1 MTTRRN
7 FLKTGGLS
15 LASLMVGQH
24 SFARM
29 AEKADDKLAG
39 AASTTQ
45 YVCKRPV
52 PSKRQFTSE
61 AVEKAIATTKAKLKD
76 PKLAWMF
83 ENCFPNTLDT
93 TCEHKMVNGKP
104 DTFVLTGDIHAMW
117 LRDSSAQVFPHIQF
131 ANDDPKVKTMLAGV
145 INRQTW
151 CINIDPYA
159 NGFNEGPTGSE
170 WESDFT
176 DMKKELHERKWEIDS
191 LCYPIRLA
199 YHYWKTTGDA
209 SIFSDEWLTAIAKVL
224 KTFKEQ
230 QRKEDPKGPYRFQR
244 KTERALDT
252 MTNDG
257 WGNPV
262 KPVGLIASAFRP
274 SDDATTFQ
282 FLVPSNFFAVTSLRK
297 AAEMGYKQFAYL
309 PLFQEDAAKT
319 AGPFILPSD
328 KREIAML
335 TTQFLSS
342 SHFSSTML
350 DRFQSEINHLHS
362 GMTIHRI
369 SPIELK
375 EKKLPSSLN
384 IQRTAGIICFEV
396 FDYDYAQMLCD
407 LDLPLL
413 FVDSPV
419 MNMRPPLKAD
429 RLYMEN
435 RIEIQNAVT
444 HMVQRGKKRISFAG
458 DKNHCQSFFERYMAY
473 RDAVEHFGL
482 TEGLSTCA
490 MPSGQQNYPVSLY
503 ETIRR
508 FKTMPDAFVCAND
521 FVAMDLVKALNELGY
536 SVPDDIWVCGFDDS
550 QEASY
555 FAPRL
560 TSIHIHGQIMG
571 YTAANLLMTRIEEPS
586 LNYRTVYTETNLILR
601 ESTGD

>member
-1 MTTRRN
+1 MATRVTIQDIASELQLSRN
-7 FLKTGGLS
+7 TVS
-15 LASLMVGQH
+15 
-24 SFARM
+24 
-29 AEKADDKLAG
+29 
-39 AASTTQ
+39 
-45 YVCKRPV
+45 
-52 PSKRQFTSE
+52 
-61 AVEKAIATTKAKLKD
+61 KAINNTGV
-76 PKLAWMF
+76 LA
-83 ENCFPNTLDT
+83 
-93 TCEHKMVNGKP
+93 
-104 DTFVLTGDIHAMW
+104 
-117 LRDSSAQVFPHIQF
+117 
-131 ANDDPKVKTMLAGV
+131 
-145 INRQTW
+145 
-151 CINIDPYA
+151 
-159 NGFNEGPTGSE
+159 
-170 WESDFT
+170 
-176 DMKKELHERKWEIDS
+176 
-191 LCYPIRLA
+191 
-199 YHYWKTTGDA
+199 
-209 SIFSDEWLTAIAKVL
+209 
-224 KTFKEQ
+224 
-230 QRKEDPKGPYRFQR
+230 
-244 KTERALDT
+244 
-252 MTNDG
+252 
-257 WGNPV
+257 
-262 KPVGLIASAFRP
+262 
-274 SDDATTFQ
+274 DATREKI
-282 FLVPSNFFAVTSLRK
+282 LRK

-309 PLFQEDAAKT
+309 PLFQEGAAKT
-319 AGPFILPSD
+319 AGLSILPSD

-342 SHFSSTML
+342 SHFSSMML
-350 DRFQSEINHLHS
+350 DRFQSEIDHLHS

-375 EKKLPSSLN
+375 EKKLPSSLD

-407 LDLPLL
+407 LDVPLL
-413 FVDSPV
+413 FVDTPV
-419 MNMRPPLKAD
+419 MDMRPPLKAD

-435 RIEIQNAVT
+435 RIEIQNAVA

-473 RDAVEHFGL
+473 KDAMEYFGL

-555 FAPRL
+555 FSPHL
-560 TSIHIHGQIMG
+560 TSIHIHEQIMG

-586 LNYRTVYTETNLILR
+586 LNYRTVYTETNLVLR

>member
-1 MTTRRN
+1 MATKVTIQDIANELQLSRN
-7 FLKTGGLS
+7 TVS
-15 LASLMVGQH
+15 
-24 SFARM
+24 
-29 AEKADDKLAG
+29 
-39 AASTTQ
+39 
-45 YVCKRPV
+45 
-52 PSKRQFTSE
+52 
-61 AVEKAIATTKAKLKD
+61 KAINNTGV
-76 PKLAWMF
+76 LA
-83 ENCFPNTLDT
+83 
-93 TCEHKMVNGKP
+93 
-104 DTFVLTGDIHAMW
+104 
-117 LRDSSAQVFPHIQF
+117 
-131 ANDDPKVKTMLAGV
+131 
-145 INRQTW
+145 
-151 CINIDPYA
+151 
-159 NGFNEGPTGSE
+159 
-170 WESDFT
+170 
-176 DMKKELHERKWEIDS
+176 
-191 LCYPIRLA
+191 
-199 YHYWKTTGDA
+199 
-209 SIFSDEWLTAIAKVL
+209 
-224 KTFKEQ
+224 
-230 QRKEDPKGPYRFQR
+230 
-244 KTERALDT
+244 
-252 MTNDG
+252 
-257 WGNPV
+257 
-262 KPVGLIASAFRP
+262 
-274 SDDATTFQ
+274 DATREKI
-282 FLVPSNFFAVTSLRK
+282 LRK

-309 PLFQEDAAKT
+309 PLFQEDTAKAAEHS
-319 AGPFILPSD
+319 ILPSD

-342 SHFSSTML
+342 SHFSSMML
-350 DRFQSEINHLHS
+350 DRFQSEIEHLHS
-362 GMTIHRI
+362 CTTIHRI

-384 IQRTAGIICFEV
+384 IQRTAGIICIEV

-407 LDLPLL
+407 LDVPLL
-413 FVDSPV
+413 FVDTPV
-419 MNMRPPLKAD
+419 MDMRPPLKAD

-435 RIEIQNAVT
+435 RIEVQNAVA

-473 RDAVEHFGL
+473 KDAVEYFGL

-490 MPSGQQNYPVSLY
+490 MPSGQQNYPVPLY

>member
-1 MTTRRN
+1 MATKVTIQDIASELQLSRN
-7 FLKTGGLS
+7 TVS
-15 LASLMVGQH
+15 
-24 SFARM
+24 
-29 AEKADDKLAG
+29 
-39 AASTTQ
+39 
-45 YVCKRPV
+45 
-52 PSKRQFTSE
+52 
-61 AVEKAIATTKAKLKD
+61 KAINNTGV
-76 PKLAWMF
+76 LA
-83 ENCFPNTLDT
+83 
-93 TCEHKMVNGKP
+93 
-104 DTFVLTGDIHAMW
+104 
-117 LRDSSAQVFPHIQF
+117 
-131 ANDDPKVKTMLAGV
+131 
-145 INRQTW
+145 
-151 CINIDPYA
+151 
-159 NGFNEGPTGSE
+159 
-170 WESDFT
+170 
-176 DMKKELHERKWEIDS
+176 
-191 LCYPIRLA
+191 
-199 YHYWKTTGDA
+199 
-209 SIFSDEWLTAIAKVL
+209 
-224 KTFKEQ
+224 
-230 QRKEDPKGPYRFQR
+230 
-244 KTERALDT
+244 
-252 MTNDG
+252 
-257 WGNPV
+257 
-262 KPVGLIASAFRP
+262 
-274 SDDATTFQ
+274 DATREKI
-282 FLVPSNFFAVTSLRK
+282 LRK

-309 PLFQEDAAKT
+309 PLFQEGAAKT
-319 AGPFILPSD
+319 AGLSILPSD

-342 SHFSSTML
+342 SHFSSMML
-350 DRFQSEINHLHS
+350 DRFQSEIDHLHS

-407 LDLPLL
+407 LDVPLL
-413 FVDSPV
+413 FVDTPV
-419 MNMRPPLKAD
+419 MDMRPPLKAD

-435 RIEIQNAVT
+435 RIEVQNAVA

-473 RDAVEHFGL
+473 KDAMEYFGL

>member
-1 MTTRRN
+1 MATKVTIQDIANELQLSRN
-7 FLKTGGLS
+7 TVS
-15 LASLMVGQH
+15 
-24 SFARM
+24 
-29 AEKADDKLAG
+29 
-39 AASTTQ
+39 
-45 YVCKRPV
+45 
-52 PSKRQFTSE
+52 
-61 AVEKAIATTKAKLKD
+61 KAINNTGV
-76 PKLAWMF
+76 LA
-83 ENCFPNTLDT
+83 
-93 TCEHKMVNGKP
+93 
-104 DTFVLTGDIHAMW
+104 
-117 LRDSSAQVFPHIQF
+117 
-131 ANDDPKVKTMLAGV
+131 
-145 INRQTW
+145 
-151 CINIDPYA
+151 
-159 NGFNEGPTGSE
+159 
-170 WESDFT
+170 
-176 DMKKELHERKWEIDS
+176 
-191 LCYPIRLA
+191 
-199 YHYWKTTGDA
+199 
-209 SIFSDEWLTAIAKVL
+209 
-224 KTFKEQ
+224 
-230 QRKEDPKGPYRFQR
+230 
-244 KTERALDT
+244 
-252 MTNDG
+252 
-257 WGNPV
+257 
-262 KPVGLIASAFRP
+262 
-274 SDDATTFQ
+274 DATREKI
-282 FLVPSNFFAVTSLRK
+282 LRK

-309 PLFQEDAAKT
+309 PLFQEDTAKAAEHS
-319 AGPFILPSD
+319 ILPSD

-342 SHFSSTML
+342 SHFSSMML
-350 DRFQSEINHLHS
+350 DRFQSEIEHLHS
-362 GMTIHRI
+362 CTTIHRI

-384 IQRTAGIICFEV
+384 IQRTAGIICIEV

-407 LDLPLL
+407 LDVPLL
-413 FVDSPV
+413 FVDTPV
-419 MNMRPPLKAD
+419 MDMRPPLKAD

-435 RIEIQNAVT
+435 RIEVQNAVA

-473 RDAVEHFGL
+473 KDAMEYFGL

-560 TSIHIHGQIMG
+560 TSIHIHEQIMG

>member
-1 MTTRRN
+1 MATKVTIQDIASELQLSRN
-7 FLKTGGLS
+7 TVS
-15 LASLMVGQH
+15 
-24 SFARM
+24 
-29 AEKADDKLAG
+29 
-39 AASTTQ
+39 
-45 YVCKRPV
+45 
-52 PSKRQFTSE
+52 
-61 AVEKAIATTKAKLKD
+61 KAINNTGV
-76 PKLAWMF
+76 LA
-83 ENCFPNTLDT
+83 
-93 TCEHKMVNGKP
+93 
-104 DTFVLTGDIHAMW
+104 
-117 LRDSSAQVFPHIQF
+117 
-131 ANDDPKVKTMLAGV
+131 
-145 INRQTW
+145 
-151 CINIDPYA
+151 
-159 NGFNEGPTGSE
+159 
-170 WESDFT
+170 
-176 DMKKELHERKWEIDS
+176 
-191 LCYPIRLA
+191 
-199 YHYWKTTGDA
+199 
-209 SIFSDEWLTAIAKVL
+209 
-224 KTFKEQ
+224 
-230 QRKEDPKGPYRFQR
+230 
-244 KTERALDT
+244 
-252 MTNDG
+252 
-257 WGNPV
+257 
-262 KPVGLIASAFRP
+262 
-274 SDDATTFQ
+274 DATREKI
-282 FLVPSNFFAVTSLRK
+282 LRK

-309 PLFQEDAAKT
+309 PLFQEDTAKAAEHS
-319 AGPFILPSD
+319 ILPSD

-342 SHFSSTML
+342 SHFSSMML
-350 DRFQSEINHLHS
+350 DRFQSEIDHLHS

-375 EKKLPSSLN
+375 EKKLPSSLD

-407 LDLPLL
+407 LDVPLL
-413 FVDSPV
+413 FVDTPV
-419 MNMRPPLKAD
+419 MDMRPPLKAD

-435 RIEIQNAVT
+435 RIEIQNAVA

-473 RDAVEHFGL
+473 KDAVEYFGL

-555 FAPRL
+555 FSPHL
-560 TSIHIHGQIMG
+560 TSIHIHEQIMG

-586 LNYRTVYTETNLILR
+586 LNYRTVYTETNLVLR

>member
-1 MTTRRN
+1 MATKVTIQDIANELQLSRN
-7 FLKTGGLS
+7 TVS
-15 LASLMVGQH
+15 
-24 SFARM
+24 
-29 AEKADDKLAG
+29 
-39 AASTTQ
+39 
-45 YVCKRPV
+45 
-52 PSKRQFTSE
+52 
-61 AVEKAIATTKAKLKD
+61 KAINNTGV
-76 PKLAWMF
+76 LA
-83 ENCFPNTLDT
+83 
-93 TCEHKMVNGKP
+93 
-104 DTFVLTGDIHAMW
+104 
-117 LRDSSAQVFPHIQF
+117 
-131 ANDDPKVKTMLAGV
+131 
-145 INRQTW
+145 
-151 CINIDPYA
+151 
-159 NGFNEGPTGSE
+159 
-170 WESDFT
+170 
-176 DMKKELHERKWEIDS
+176 
-191 LCYPIRLA
+191 
-199 YHYWKTTGDA
+199 
-209 SIFSDEWLTAIAKVL
+209 
-224 KTFKEQ
+224 
-230 QRKEDPKGPYRFQR
+230 
-244 KTERALDT
+244 
-252 MTNDG
+252 
-257 WGNPV
+257 
-262 KPVGLIASAFRP
+262 
-274 SDDATTFQ
+274 DATREKI
-282 FLVPSNFFAVTSLRK
+282 LHK

-309 PLFQEDAAKT
+309 PLFQEDTAKAAEHS
-319 AGPFILPSD
+319 ILPSD

-342 SHFSSTML
+342 SHFSSMML
-350 DRFQSEINHLHS
+350 DRFQSEIEHLHS
-362 GMTIHRI
+362 CTTIHRI

-384 IQRTAGIICFEV
+384 IQRTAGIICIEV

-407 LDLPLL
+407 LDVPLL
-413 FVDSPV
+413 FVDTPV
-419 MNMRPPLKAD
+419 MDMRPPLKAD

-435 RIEIQNAVT
+435 RIEVQNAVA

-473 RDAVEHFGL
+473 KDAVEYFGL
-482 TEGLSTCA
+482 TEGLNTCA

>member
-1 MTTRRN
+1 MATKVTIQDIASELQLSRN
-7 FLKTGGLS
+7 TVS
-15 LASLMVGQH
+15 
-24 SFARM
+24 
-29 AEKADDKLAG
+29 
-39 AASTTQ
+39 
-45 YVCKRPV
+45 
-52 PSKRQFTSE
+52 
-61 AVEKAIATTKAKLKD
+61 KAINNTGV
-76 PKLAWMF
+76 LA
-83 ENCFPNTLDT
+83 
-93 TCEHKMVNGKP
+93 
-104 DTFVLTGDIHAMW
+104 
-117 LRDSSAQVFPHIQF
+117 
-131 ANDDPKVKTMLAGV
+131 
-145 INRQTW
+145 
-151 CINIDPYA
+151 
-159 NGFNEGPTGSE
+159 
-170 WESDFT
+170 
-176 DMKKELHERKWEIDS
+176 
-191 LCYPIRLA
+191 
-199 YHYWKTTGDA
+199 
-209 SIFSDEWLTAIAKVL
+209 
-224 KTFKEQ
+224 
-230 QRKEDPKGPYRFQR
+230 
-244 KTERALDT
+244 
-252 MTNDG
+252 
-257 WGNPV
+257 
-262 KPVGLIASAFRP
+262 
-274 SDDATTFQ
+274 DATREKI
-282 FLVPSNFFAVTSLRK
+282 LRK

-309 PLFQEDAAKT
+309 PLFQEGAAKT
-319 AGPFILPSD
+319 AGLSILPSD

-342 SHFSSTML
+342 SHFSSMML
-350 DRFQSEINHLHS
+350 DRFQSEIDHLHS

-375 EKKLPSSLN
+375 EKKLPSSLD

-407 LDLPLL
+407 LDVPLL
-413 FVDSPV
+413 FVDTPV
-419 MNMRPPLKAD
+419 MDMRPPLKSD

-435 RIEIQNAVT
+435 RIEVQNAVA

-473 RDAVEHFGL
+473 KDAMEYFGL

-555 FAPRL
+555 FSPHL
-560 TSIHIHGQIMG
+560 TSIHIHEQIMG

>member
-1 MTTRRN
+1 MATRVTIQDIASELQLSRN
-7 FLKTGGLS
+7 TVS
-15 LASLMVGQH
+15 
-24 SFARM
+24 
-29 AEKADDKLAG
+29 
-39 AASTTQ
+39 
-45 YVCKRPV
+45 
-52 PSKRQFTSE
+52 
-61 AVEKAIATTKAKLKD
+61 KAINNTGV
-76 PKLAWMF
+76 LA
-83 ENCFPNTLDT
+83 
-93 TCEHKMVNGKP
+93 
-104 DTFVLTGDIHAMW
+104 
-117 LRDSSAQVFPHIQF
+117 
-131 ANDDPKVKTMLAGV
+131 
-145 INRQTW
+145 
-151 CINIDPYA
+151 
-159 NGFNEGPTGSE
+159 
-170 WESDFT
+170 
-176 DMKKELHERKWEIDS
+176 
-191 LCYPIRLA
+191 
-199 YHYWKTTGDA
+199 
-209 SIFSDEWLTAIAKVL
+209 
-224 KTFKEQ
+224 
-230 QRKEDPKGPYRFQR
+230 
-244 KTERALDT
+244 
-252 MTNDG
+252 
-257 WGNPV
+257 
-262 KPVGLIASAFRP
+262 
-274 SDDATTFQ
+274 DATREKI
-282 FLVPSNFFAVTSLRK
+282 LRK

-309 PLFQEDAAKT
+309 PLFQEGAAKT

-342 SHFSSTML
+342 SHFSSMML
-350 DRFQSEINHLHS
+350 DRFQSEIDHLHS

-375 EKKLPSSLN
+375 EKKLPSSLD

-407 LDLPLL
+407 LDVPLL
-413 FVDSPV
+413 FVDTPV
-419 MNMRPPLKAD
+419 MDMRPPLKAD

-435 RIEIQNAVT
+435 RIEIQNAVA

-473 RDAVEHFGL
+473 KDAMEYFGL

-555 FAPRL
+555 FSPHL

>member
-1 MTTRRN
+1 MATKVTIQDIASELQLSRN
-7 FLKTGGLS
+7 TVS
-15 LASLMVGQH
+15 
-24 SFARM
+24 
-29 AEKADDKLAG
+29 
-39 AASTTQ
+39 
-45 YVCKRPV
+45 
-52 PSKRQFTSE
+52 
-61 AVEKAIATTKAKLKD
+61 KAINNTGV
-76 PKLAWMF
+76 LA
-83 ENCFPNTLDT
+83 
-93 TCEHKMVNGKP
+93 
-104 DTFVLTGDIHAMW
+104 
-117 LRDSSAQVFPHIQF
+117 
-131 ANDDPKVKTMLAGV
+131 
-145 INRQTW
+145 
-151 CINIDPYA
+151 
-159 NGFNEGPTGSE
+159 
-170 WESDFT
+170 
-176 DMKKELHERKWEIDS
+176 
-191 LCYPIRLA
+191 
-199 YHYWKTTGDA
+199 
-209 SIFSDEWLTAIAKVL
+209 
-224 KTFKEQ
+224 
-230 QRKEDPKGPYRFQR
+230 
-244 KTERALDT
+244 
-252 MTNDG
+252 
-257 WGNPV
+257 
-262 KPVGLIASAFRP
+262 
-274 SDDATTFQ
+274 DATREKI
-282 FLVPSNFFAVTSLRK
+282 LRK

-309 PLFQEDAAKT
+309 PLFQEDTAKAAEHS
-319 AGPFILPSD
+319 ILPSD

-342 SHFSSTML
+342 SHFSSMML
-350 DRFQSEINHLHS
+350 DRFQSEIEHLHS
-362 GMTIHRI
+362 CTTIHRI

-384 IQRTAGIICFEV
+384 IERTAGIICIEV

-407 LDLPLL
+407 LDVPLL
-413 FVDSPV
+413 FVDTPV
-419 MNMRPPLKAD
+419 MDMRPPLKAD

-435 RIEIQNAVT
+435 RIEVQNAVA

-473 RDAVEHFGL
+473 KDAVEYFGL

>member
-1 MTTRRN
+1 MATKVTIQDIANELQLSRN
-7 FLKTGGLS
+7 TVS
-15 LASLMVGQH
+15 
-24 SFARM
+24 
-29 AEKADDKLAG
+29 
-39 AASTTQ
+39 
-45 YVCKRPV
+45 
-52 PSKRQFTSE
+52 
-61 AVEKAIATTKAKLKD
+61 KAINNTGV
-76 PKLAWMF
+76 LA
-83 ENCFPNTLDT
+83 
-93 TCEHKMVNGKP
+93 
-104 DTFVLTGDIHAMW
+104 
-117 LRDSSAQVFPHIQF
+117 
-131 ANDDPKVKTMLAGV
+131 
-145 INRQTW
+145 
-151 CINIDPYA
+151 
-159 NGFNEGPTGSE
+159 
-170 WESDFT
+170 
-176 DMKKELHERKWEIDS
+176 
-191 LCYPIRLA
+191 
-199 YHYWKTTGDA
+199 
-209 SIFSDEWLTAIAKVL
+209 
-224 KTFKEQ
+224 
-230 QRKEDPKGPYRFQR
+230 
-244 KTERALDT
+244 
-252 MTNDG
+252 
-257 WGNPV
+257 
-262 KPVGLIASAFRP
+262 
-274 SDDATTFQ
+274 DATREKI
-282 FLVPSNFFAVTSLRK
+282 LRK

-309 PLFQEDAAKT
+309 PLFQEDTAKAAEHS
-319 AGPFILPSD
+319 ILPSD

-342 SHFSSTML
+342 SHFSSMML
-350 DRFQSEINHLHS
+350 DRFQSEIDHLHS

-375 EKKLPSSLN
+375 EKKLPSSLD
-384 IQRTAGIICFEV
+384 IQCTAGIICIEV

-407 LDLPLL
+407 LDVPLL
-413 FVDSPV
+413 FVDTPV
-419 MNMRPPLKAD
+419 MDMRPPLKAD

-435 RIEIQNAVT
+435 RIEVQNAVA

-473 RDAVEHFGL
+473 KDAVEYFGL

>member
-1 MTTRRN
+1 MATKVTIQDIASELQLSRN
-7 FLKTGGLS
+7 TVS
-15 LASLMVGQH
+15 
-24 SFARM
+24 
-29 AEKADDKLAG
+29 
-39 AASTTQ
+39 
-45 YVCKRPV
+45 
-52 PSKRQFTSE
+52 
-61 AVEKAIATTKAKLKD
+61 KAINNTGV
-76 PKLAWMF
+76 LA
-83 ENCFPNTLDT
+83 
-93 TCEHKMVNGKP
+93 
-104 DTFVLTGDIHAMW
+104 
-117 LRDSSAQVFPHIQF
+117 
-131 ANDDPKVKTMLAGV
+131 
-145 INRQTW
+145 
-151 CINIDPYA
+151 
-159 NGFNEGPTGSE
+159 
-170 WESDFT
+170 
-176 DMKKELHERKWEIDS
+176 
-191 LCYPIRLA
+191 
-199 YHYWKTTGDA
+199 
-209 SIFSDEWLTAIAKVL
+209 
-224 KTFKEQ
+224 
-230 QRKEDPKGPYRFQR
+230 
-244 KTERALDT
+244 
-252 MTNDG
+252 
-257 WGNPV
+257 
-262 KPVGLIASAFRP
+262 
-274 SDDATTFQ
+274 DATREKI
-282 FLVPSNFFAVTSLRK
+282 LRK

-309 PLFQEDAAKT
+309 PLFQEGAAKT
-319 AGPFILPSD
+319 AGFSILPSD

-342 SHFSSTML
+342 SHFSSMML
-350 DRFQSEINHLHS
+350 DRFQSEIDHLHS

-375 EKKLPSSLN
+375 EKKLPSSLD

-407 LDLPLL
+407 LDVPLL
-413 FVDSPV
+413 FVDTPV
-419 MNMRPPLKAD
+419 MDMRPPLKAD

-435 RIEIQNAVT
+435 RIEIQNAVA

-473 RDAVEHFGL
+473 KDAMEYFGL

-555 FAPRL
+555 FSPHL
-560 TSIHIHGQIMG
+560 TSIHIHEQIMG

-586 LNYRTVYTETNLILR
+586 LNYRTVYTETNLVLR

>member
-1 MTTRRN
+1 MATKVTIQDIANELQLSRN
-7 FLKTGGLS
+7 TVS
-15 LASLMVGQH
+15 
-24 SFARM
+24 
-29 AEKADDKLAG
+29 
-39 AASTTQ
+39 
-45 YVCKRPV
+45 
-52 PSKRQFTSE
+52 
-61 AVEKAIATTKAKLKD
+61 KAINNTGV
-76 PKLAWMF
+76 LA
-83 ENCFPNTLDT
+83 
-93 TCEHKMVNGKP
+93 
-104 DTFVLTGDIHAMW
+104 
-117 LRDSSAQVFPHIQF
+117 
-131 ANDDPKVKTMLAGV
+131 
-145 INRQTW
+145 
-151 CINIDPYA
+151 
-159 NGFNEGPTGSE
+159 
-170 WESDFT
+170 
-176 DMKKELHERKWEIDS
+176 
-191 LCYPIRLA
+191 
-199 YHYWKTTGDA
+199 
-209 SIFSDEWLTAIAKVL
+209 
-224 KTFKEQ
+224 
-230 QRKEDPKGPYRFQR
+230 
-244 KTERALDT
+244 
-252 MTNDG
+252 
-257 WGNPV
+257 
-262 KPVGLIASAFRP
+262 
-274 SDDATTFQ
+274 DATREKI
-282 FLVPSNFFAVTSLRK
+282 LRK

-309 PLFQEDAAKT
+309 PLFQEDTAKAAEHS
-319 AGPFILPSD
+319 ILPSD

-342 SHFSSTML
+342 SHFSSMML
-350 DRFQSEINHLHS
+350 DRFQSEIEHLHS
-362 GMTIHRI
+362 CTTIHRI

-384 IQRTAGIICFEV
+384 IQRTAGIICIEV

-407 LDLPLL
+407 LDVPLL
-413 FVDSPV
+413 FVDTPV
-419 MNMRPPLKAD
+419 MDMRPPLKAD

-435 RIEIQNAVT
+435 RIEVQNAVA

-473 RDAVEHFGL
+473 KDAVEYFGL

-521 FVAMDLVKALNELGY
+521 FVAMDLVKALNEPGY

>member
-1 MTTRRN
+1 MATKVTIQDIANELQLSRN
-7 FLKTGGLS
+7 TVS
-15 LASLMVGQH
+15 
-24 SFARM
+24 
-29 AEKADDKLAG
+29 
-39 AASTTQ
+39 
-45 YVCKRPV
+45 
-52 PSKRQFTSE
+52 
-61 AVEKAIATTKAKLKD
+61 KAINNTGV
-76 PKLAWMF
+76 LA
-83 ENCFPNTLDT
+83 
-93 TCEHKMVNGKP
+93 
-104 DTFVLTGDIHAMW
+104 
-117 LRDSSAQVFPHIQF
+117 
-131 ANDDPKVKTMLAGV
+131 
-145 INRQTW
+145 
-151 CINIDPYA
+151 
-159 NGFNEGPTGSE
+159 
-170 WESDFT
+170 
-176 DMKKELHERKWEIDS
+176 
-191 LCYPIRLA
+191 
-199 YHYWKTTGDA
+199 
-209 SIFSDEWLTAIAKVL
+209 
-224 KTFKEQ
+224 
-230 QRKEDPKGPYRFQR
+230 
-244 KTERALDT
+244 
-252 MTNDG
+252 
-257 WGNPV
+257 
-262 KPVGLIASAFRP
+262 
-274 SDDATTFQ
+274 DATREKI
-282 FLVPSNFFAVTSLRK
+282 LRK

-309 PLFQEDAAKT
+309 PLFQEDTAKAAEHS
-319 AGPFILPSD
+319 ILPSD

-342 SHFSSTML
+342 SHFSSMML
-350 DRFQSEINHLHS
+350 DRFQSEIAHLHS
-362 GMTIHRI
+362 CTTIHRI

-407 LDLPLL
+407 LDVPLL
-413 FVDSPV
+413 FVDTPV
-419 MNMRPPLKAD
+419 MDMRPPLKAD

-435 RIEIQNAVT
+435 RIEVQNAVA

-473 RDAVEHFGL
+473 KDAVEYFGL

>member
-1 MTTRRN
+1 MATKVTIQDIASELQLSRN
-7 FLKTGGLS
+7 TVS
-15 LASLMVGQH
+15 
-24 SFARM
+24 
-29 AEKADDKLAG
+29 
-39 AASTTQ
+39 
-45 YVCKRPV
+45 
-52 PSKRQFTSE
+52 
-61 AVEKAIATTKAKLKD
+61 KAINNTGV
-76 PKLAWMF
+76 LA
-83 ENCFPNTLDT
+83 
-93 TCEHKMVNGKP
+93 
-104 DTFVLTGDIHAMW
+104 
-117 LRDSSAQVFPHIQF
+117 
-131 ANDDPKVKTMLAGV
+131 
-145 INRQTW
+145 
-151 CINIDPYA
+151 
-159 NGFNEGPTGSE
+159 
-170 WESDFT
+170 
-176 DMKKELHERKWEIDS
+176 
-191 LCYPIRLA
+191 
-199 YHYWKTTGDA
+199 
-209 SIFSDEWLTAIAKVL
+209 
-224 KTFKEQ
+224 
-230 QRKEDPKGPYRFQR
+230 
-244 KTERALDT
+244 
-252 MTNDG
+252 
-257 WGNPV
+257 
-262 KPVGLIASAFRP
+262 
-274 SDDATTFQ
+274 DATREKI
-282 FLVPSNFFAVTSLRK
+282 LRK

-309 PLFQEDAAKT
+309 PLFQEGTAKAAEHS
-319 AGPFILPSD
+319 ILPSD

-342 SHFSSTML
+342 SHFSSMML
-350 DRFQSEINHLHS
+350 DRFQSEIDHLHS

-375 EKKLPSSLN
+375 EKKLPSSLD

-407 LDLPLL
+407 LDVPLL
-413 FVDSPV
+413 FVDTPV
-419 MNMRPPLKAD
+419 MDMRPPLKAD

-435 RIEIQNAVT
+435 RIEIQNAVA

-473 RDAVEHFGL
+473 KDAMEYFGL

-555 FAPRL
+555 FSPHL
-560 TSIHIHGQIMG
+560 TSIHIHEQIMG

-586 LNYRTVYTETNLILR
+586 LNYRTVYTETNLVLR

>member
-1 MTTRRN
+1 MATKVTIQDIASELQLSRN
-7 FLKTGGLS
+7 TVS
-15 LASLMVGQH
+15 
-24 SFARM
+24 
-29 AEKADDKLAG
+29 
-39 AASTTQ
+39 
-45 YVCKRPV
+45 
-52 PSKRQFTSE
+52 
-61 AVEKAIATTKAKLKD
+61 KAINNTGV
-76 PKLAWMF
+76 LA
-83 ENCFPNTLDT
+83 
-93 TCEHKMVNGKP
+93 
-104 DTFVLTGDIHAMW
+104 
-117 LRDSSAQVFPHIQF
+117 
-131 ANDDPKVKTMLAGV
+131 
-145 INRQTW
+145 
-151 CINIDPYA
+151 
-159 NGFNEGPTGSE
+159 
-170 WESDFT
+170 
-176 DMKKELHERKWEIDS
+176 
-191 LCYPIRLA
+191 
-199 YHYWKTTGDA
+199 
-209 SIFSDEWLTAIAKVL
+209 
-224 KTFKEQ
+224 
-230 QRKEDPKGPYRFQR
+230 
-244 KTERALDT
+244 
-252 MTNDG
+252 
-257 WGNPV
+257 
-262 KPVGLIASAFRP
+262 
-274 SDDATTFQ
+274 DATREKI
-282 FLVPSNFFAVTSLRK
+282 LRK

-309 PLFQEDAAKT
+309 PLFQEGAAKT
-319 AGPFILPSD
+319 AGLSILPSD

-375 EKKLPSSLN
+375 EKKLPSSLD

-407 LDLPLL
+407 LDVPLL
-413 FVDSPV
+413 FVDTPV
-419 MNMRPPLKAD
+419 MDMRPPLKAD

-435 RIEIQNAVT
+435 RIEIQNAVA

-473 RDAVEHFGL
+473 KDAVEYFGL

-555 FAPRL
+555 FSPHL
-560 TSIHIHGQIMG
+560 TSIHIHEQIMG

>member
-1 MTTRRN
+1 MATKVTIQDIANELQLSRN
-7 FLKTGGLS
+7 TVS
-15 LASLMVGQH
+15 
-24 SFARM
+24 
-29 AEKADDKLAG
+29 
-39 AASTTQ
+39 
-45 YVCKRPV
+45 
-52 PSKRQFTSE
+52 
-61 AVEKAIATTKAKLKD
+61 KAINNTGV
-76 PKLAWMF
+76 LA
-83 ENCFPNTLDT
+83 
-93 TCEHKMVNGKP
+93 
-104 DTFVLTGDIHAMW
+104 
-117 LRDSSAQVFPHIQF
+117 
-131 ANDDPKVKTMLAGV
+131 
-145 INRQTW
+145 
-151 CINIDPYA
+151 
-159 NGFNEGPTGSE
+159 
-170 WESDFT
+170 
-176 DMKKELHERKWEIDS
+176 
-191 LCYPIRLA
+191 
-199 YHYWKTTGDA
+199 
-209 SIFSDEWLTAIAKVL
+209 
-224 KTFKEQ
+224 
-230 QRKEDPKGPYRFQR
+230 
-244 KTERALDT
+244 
-252 MTNDG
+252 
-257 WGNPV
+257 
-262 KPVGLIASAFRP
+262 
-274 SDDATTFQ
+274 DATREKI
-282 FLVPSNFFAVTSLRK
+282 LRK

-309 PLFQEDAAKT
+309 PLFQEDAAKA
-319 AGPFILPSD
+319 AGLSILPSN

-335 TTQFLSS
+335 TTQFLSN
-342 SHFSSTML
+342 SHFSSMML
-350 DRFQSEINHLHS
+350 DRFQSEIDHLHS
-362 GMTIHRI
+362 YMTIHRI

-384 IQRTAGIICFEV
+384 IQHTAGIICFEV

-413 FVDSPV
+413 FVDTPV
-419 MNMRPPLKAD
+419 MEMRPPLKAD

-435 RIEIQNAVT
+435 RIEIQNAVA

-473 RDAVEHFGL
+473 KDAMERLGL

-508 FKTMPDAFVCAND
+508 FKTMPEAFVCAND

>member
-1 MTTRRN
+1 MATRVTIQDIANELQLSRN
-7 FLKTGGLS
+7 TVS
-15 LASLMVGQH
+15 
-24 SFARM
+24 
-29 AEKADDKLAG
+29 
-39 AASTTQ
+39 
-45 YVCKRPV
+45 
-52 PSKRQFTSE
+52 
-61 AVEKAIATTKAKLKD
+61 KAINNTGV
-76 PKLAWMF
+76 LA
-83 ENCFPNTLDT
+83 
-93 TCEHKMVNGKP
+93 
-104 DTFVLTGDIHAMW
+104 
-117 LRDSSAQVFPHIQF
+117 
-131 ANDDPKVKTMLAGV
+131 
-145 INRQTW
+145 
-151 CINIDPYA
+151 
-159 NGFNEGPTGSE
+159 
-170 WESDFT
+170 
-176 DMKKELHERKWEIDS
+176 
-191 LCYPIRLA
+191 
-199 YHYWKTTGDA
+199 
-209 SIFSDEWLTAIAKVL
+209 
-224 KTFKEQ
+224 
-230 QRKEDPKGPYRFQR
+230 
-244 KTERALDT
+244 
-252 MTNDG
+252 
-257 WGNPV
+257 
-262 KPVGLIASAFRP
+262 
-274 SDDATTFQ
+274 DATREKI
-282 FLVPSNFFAVTSLRK
+282 LRK

-309 PLFQEDAAKT
+309 PLFQEDAEKT
-319 AGPFILPSD
+319 AAPFILPSD

-342 SHFSSTML
+342 SHFSSMML
-350 DRFQSEINHLHS
+350 DRFQSEIDHLHS

-384 IQRTAGIICFEV
+384 TERTAGIICFEV

-407 LDLPLL
+407 LDVPLL
-413 FVDSPV
+413 FVDTPV
-419 MNMRPPLKAD
+419 MDMRPPLKAD

-435 RIEIQNAVT
+435 RIEIQNAVA

-473 RDAVEHFGL
+473 KDAMEYFGL

-490 MPSGQQNYPVSLY
+490 MPSGQQNYPASLY

-560 TSIHIHGQIMG
+560 TSIHIHEQIMG

>member
-1 MTTRRN
+1 MATKVTIQDIANELQLSRN
-7 FLKTGGLS
+7 TVS
-15 LASLMVGQH
+15 
-24 SFARM
+24 
-29 AEKADDKLAG
+29 
-39 AASTTQ
+39 
-45 YVCKRPV
+45 
-52 PSKRQFTSE
+52 
-61 AVEKAIATTKAKLKD
+61 KAINNTGV
-76 PKLAWMF
+76 LA
-83 ENCFPNTLDT
+83 
-93 TCEHKMVNGKP
+93 
-104 DTFVLTGDIHAMW
+104 
-117 LRDSSAQVFPHIQF
+117 
-131 ANDDPKVKTMLAGV
+131 
-145 INRQTW
+145 
-151 CINIDPYA
+151 
-159 NGFNEGPTGSE
+159 
-170 WESDFT
+170 
-176 DMKKELHERKWEIDS
+176 
-191 LCYPIRLA
+191 
-199 YHYWKTTGDA
+199 
-209 SIFSDEWLTAIAKVL
+209 
-224 KTFKEQ
+224 
-230 QRKEDPKGPYRFQR
+230 
-244 KTERALDT
+244 
-252 MTNDG
+252 
-257 WGNPV
+257 
-262 KPVGLIASAFRP
+262 
-274 SDDATTFQ
+274 DATREKI
-282 FLVPSNFFAVTSLRK
+282 LRK

-309 PLFQEDAAKT
+309 PLFQGDTAKT
-319 AGPFILPSD
+319 AGPSILPSD

-342 SHFSSTML
+342 SHFSSMML
-350 DRFQSEINHLHS
+350 DRFQSEIDHLHS
-362 GMTIHRI
+362 CTTIHRI

-384 IQRTAGIICFEV
+384 IQCTAGIICIEV

-407 LDLPLL
+407 LDVPLL
-413 FVDSPV
+413 FVDTPV
-419 MNMRPPLKAD
+419 MDMRPPLKAD

-435 RIEIQNAVT
+435 RIEIQNAVA

-473 RDAVEHFGL
+473 KDAVEYFGL

>member
-1 MTTRRN
+1 MATKVTIQDIANELQLSRN
-7 FLKTGGLS
+7 TVS
-15 LASLMVGQH
+15 
-24 SFARM
+24 
-29 AEKADDKLAG
+29 
-39 AASTTQ
+39 
-45 YVCKRPV
+45 
-52 PSKRQFTSE
+52 
-61 AVEKAIATTKAKLKD
+61 KAINNTGV
-76 PKLAWMF
+76 LA
-83 ENCFPNTLDT
+83 
-93 TCEHKMVNGKP
+93 
-104 DTFVLTGDIHAMW
+104 
-117 LRDSSAQVFPHIQF
+117 
-131 ANDDPKVKTMLAGV
+131 
-145 INRQTW
+145 
-151 CINIDPYA
+151 
-159 NGFNEGPTGSE
+159 
-170 WESDFT
+170 
-176 DMKKELHERKWEIDS
+176 
-191 LCYPIRLA
+191 
-199 YHYWKTTGDA
+199 
-209 SIFSDEWLTAIAKVL
+209 
-224 KTFKEQ
+224 
-230 QRKEDPKGPYRFQR
+230 
-244 KTERALDT
+244 
-252 MTNDG
+252 
-257 WGNPV
+257 
-262 KPVGLIASAFRP
+262 
-274 SDDATTFQ
+274 DATREKI
-282 FLVPSNFFAVTSLRK
+282 LRK

-309 PLFQEDAAKT
+309 PLFQEDTAKAAEHS
-319 AGPFILPSD
+319 ILPSD

-342 SHFSSTML
+342 SHFSSMML
-350 DRFQSEINHLHS
+350 DRFQSEIEHLHS
-362 GMTIHRI
+362 CTTIHRI

-375 EKKLPSSLN
+375 EKKLPYSLN
-384 IQRTAGIICFEV
+384 IERTAGIICIEV

-407 LDLPLL
+407 LDVPLL
-413 FVDSPV
+413 FVDTPV
-419 MNMRPPLKAD
+419 MDMRPPLKAD

-435 RIEIQNAVT
+435 RIEIQNAVA

-473 RDAVEHFGL
+473 KDAVEYFGL

>member
-1 MTTRRN
+1 MATKVTIQDIANELQLSRN
-7 FLKTGGLS
+7 TVS
-15 LASLMVGQH
+15 
-24 SFARM
+24 
-29 AEKADDKLAG
+29 
-39 AASTTQ
+39 
-45 YVCKRPV
+45 
-52 PSKRQFTSE
+52 
-61 AVEKAIATTKAKLKD
+61 KAINNTGV
-76 PKLAWMF
+76 LA
-83 ENCFPNTLDT
+83 
-93 TCEHKMVNGKP
+93 
-104 DTFVLTGDIHAMW
+104 
-117 LRDSSAQVFPHIQF
+117 
-131 ANDDPKVKTMLAGV
+131 
-145 INRQTW
+145 
-151 CINIDPYA
+151 
-159 NGFNEGPTGSE
+159 
-170 WESDFT
+170 
-176 DMKKELHERKWEIDS
+176 
-191 LCYPIRLA
+191 
-199 YHYWKTTGDA
+199 
-209 SIFSDEWLTAIAKVL
+209 
-224 KTFKEQ
+224 
-230 QRKEDPKGPYRFQR
+230 
-244 KTERALDT
+244 
-252 MTNDG
+252 
-257 WGNPV
+257 
-262 KPVGLIASAFRP
+262 
-274 SDDATTFQ
+274 DATREKI
-282 FLVPSNFFAVTSLRK
+282 LRK

-309 PLFQEDAAKT
+309 PLFQEGAAKT
-319 AGPFILPSD
+319 AGLSILPSD

-342 SHFSSTML
+342 SHFSSMML
-350 DRFQSEINHLHS
+350 DRFQSEIDHLHS

-407 LDLPLL
+407 LDVPLL
-413 FVDSPV
+413 FVDTPV
-419 MNMRPPLKAD
+419 MDMRPPLKAD

-435 RIEIQNAVT
+435 RIEIQNAVA

-473 RDAVEHFGL
+473 KDAVEYFGL

>member
-1 MTTRRN
+1 MATKVTIQDIANELQLSRN
-7 FLKTGGLS
+7 TVS
-15 LASLMVGQH
+15 
-24 SFARM
+24 
-29 AEKADDKLAG
+29 
-39 AASTTQ
+39 
-45 YVCKRPV
+45 
-52 PSKRQFTSE
+52 
-61 AVEKAIATTKAKLKD
+61 KAINNTGV
-76 PKLAWMF
+76 LA
-83 ENCFPNTLDT
+83 
-93 TCEHKMVNGKP
+93 
-104 DTFVLTGDIHAMW
+104 
-117 LRDSSAQVFPHIQF
+117 
-131 ANDDPKVKTMLAGV
+131 
-145 INRQTW
+145 
-151 CINIDPYA
+151 
-159 NGFNEGPTGSE
+159 
-170 WESDFT
+170 
-176 DMKKELHERKWEIDS
+176 
-191 LCYPIRLA
+191 
-199 YHYWKTTGDA
+199 
-209 SIFSDEWLTAIAKVL
+209 
-224 KTFKEQ
+224 
-230 QRKEDPKGPYRFQR
+230 
-244 KTERALDT
+244 
-252 MTNDG
+252 
-257 WGNPV
+257 
-262 KPVGLIASAFRP
+262 
-274 SDDATTFQ
+274 DATREKI
-282 FLVPSNFFAVTSLRK
+282 LRK

-309 PLFQEDAAKT
+309 PLFQEDTAKAAEHS
-319 AGPFILPSD
+319 ILPSD

-342 SHFSSTML
+342 SHFSSMML
-350 DRFQSEINHLHS
+350 DRFQSEIDHLHS

-407 LDLPLL
+407 LDVPLL
-413 FVDSPV
+413 FVDTPV
-419 MNMRPPLKAD
+419 MDMRPPLKAD

-435 RIEIQNAVT
+435 RIEVQNAVA

-473 RDAVEHFGL
+473 KDAMEYFGL

>member
-1 MTTRRN
+1 MATRVTIQDIASELQLSRN
-7 FLKTGGLS
+7 TVS
-15 LASLMVGQH
+15 
-24 SFARM
+24 
-29 AEKADDKLAG
+29 
-39 AASTTQ
+39 
-45 YVCKRPV
+45 
-52 PSKRQFTSE
+52 
-61 AVEKAIATTKAKLKD
+61 KAINNTGV
-76 PKLAWMF
+76 LA
-83 ENCFPNTLDT
+83 
-93 TCEHKMVNGKP
+93 
-104 DTFVLTGDIHAMW
+104 
-117 LRDSSAQVFPHIQF
+117 
-131 ANDDPKVKTMLAGV
+131 
-145 INRQTW
+145 
-151 CINIDPYA
+151 
-159 NGFNEGPTGSE
+159 
-170 WESDFT
+170 
-176 DMKKELHERKWEIDS
+176 
-191 LCYPIRLA
+191 
-199 YHYWKTTGDA
+199 
-209 SIFSDEWLTAIAKVL
+209 
-224 KTFKEQ
+224 
-230 QRKEDPKGPYRFQR
+230 
-244 KTERALDT
+244 
-252 MTNDG
+252 
-257 WGNPV
+257 
-262 KPVGLIASAFRP
+262 
-274 SDDATTFQ
+274 DATREKI
-282 FLVPSNFFAVTSLRK
+282 LRK

-309 PLFQEDAAKT
+309 PLFQEDTAKAAEHS
-319 AGPFILPSD
+319 ILPSD

-342 SHFSSTML
+342 SHFSSMML
-350 DRFQSEINHLHS
+350 DRFQSEIEHLHS
-362 GMTIHRI
+362 CTTIHRI

-384 IQRTAGIICFEV
+384 IQRTAGIICIEV

-407 LDLPLL
+407 LDVPLL
-413 FVDSPV
+413 FVDTPV
-419 MNMRPPLKAD
+419 MDMRPPLKAD

-435 RIEIQNAVT
+435 RIEVQNAVA

-473 RDAVEHFGL
+473 KDAVEYFGL

>member
-1 MTTRRN
+1 MATKVTIQDIANELQLSRN
-7 FLKTGGLS
+7 TVS
-15 LASLMVGQH
+15 
-24 SFARM
+24 
-29 AEKADDKLAG
+29 
-39 AASTTQ
+39 
-45 YVCKRPV
+45 
-52 PSKRQFTSE
+52 
-61 AVEKAIATTKAKLKD
+61 KAINNTGV
-76 PKLAWMF
+76 LA
-83 ENCFPNTLDT
+83 
-93 TCEHKMVNGKP
+93 
-104 DTFVLTGDIHAMW
+104 
-117 LRDSSAQVFPHIQF
+117 
-131 ANDDPKVKTMLAGV
+131 
-145 INRQTW
+145 
-151 CINIDPYA
+151 
-159 NGFNEGPTGSE
+159 
-170 WESDFT
+170 
-176 DMKKELHERKWEIDS
+176 
-191 LCYPIRLA
+191 
-199 YHYWKTTGDA
+199 
-209 SIFSDEWLTAIAKVL
+209 
-224 KTFKEQ
+224 
-230 QRKEDPKGPYRFQR
+230 
-244 KTERALDT
+244 
-252 MTNDG
+252 
-257 WGNPV
+257 
-262 KPVGLIASAFRP
+262 
-274 SDDATTFQ
+274 DATREKI
-282 FLVPSNFFAVTSLRK
+282 LRK

-309 PLFQEDAAKT
+309 PLFQEDTAKAAEHS
-319 AGPFILPSD
+319 ILPSD

-342 SHFSSTML
+342 SHFSSMML
-350 DRFQSEINHLHS
+350 DRFQSEIEHLHS
-362 GMTIHRI
+362 CTTIHRI

-384 IQRTAGIICFEV
+384 IQRTAGIICIEV

-407 LDLPLL
+407 LDVPLL
-413 FVDSPV
+413 FVDTPV
-419 MNMRPPLKAD
+419 MDMRPPLKAD

-435 RIEIQNAVT
+435 RIEVQNAVA

-473 RDAVEHFGL
+473 KDAVEYFGL
-482 TEGLSTCA
+482 TEGLNTCA

-521 FVAMDLVKALNELGY
+521 FVAMDLVKALNELRY

>member
-1 MTTRRN
+1 MATKVTIQDIANELQLSRN
-7 FLKTGGLS
+7 TVS
-15 LASLMVGQH
+15 
-24 SFARM
+24 
-29 AEKADDKLAG
+29 
-39 AASTTQ
+39 
-45 YVCKRPV
+45 
-52 PSKRQFTSE
+52 
-61 AVEKAIATTKAKLKD
+61 KAINNTGV
-76 PKLAWMF
+76 LA
-83 ENCFPNTLDT
+83 
-93 TCEHKMVNGKP
+93 
-104 DTFVLTGDIHAMW
+104 
-117 LRDSSAQVFPHIQF
+117 
-131 ANDDPKVKTMLAGV
+131 
-145 INRQTW
+145 
-151 CINIDPYA
+151 
-159 NGFNEGPTGSE
+159 
-170 WESDFT
+170 
-176 DMKKELHERKWEIDS
+176 
-191 LCYPIRLA
+191 
-199 YHYWKTTGDA
+199 
-209 SIFSDEWLTAIAKVL
+209 
-224 KTFKEQ
+224 
-230 QRKEDPKGPYRFQR
+230 
-244 KTERALDT
+244 
-252 MTNDG
+252 
-257 WGNPV
+257 
-262 KPVGLIASAFRP
+262 
-274 SDDATTFQ
+274 DATREKI
-282 FLVPSNFFAVTSLRK
+282 LRK

-309 PLFQEDAAKT
+309 PLFQEDTAKAAEHS
-319 AGPFILPSD
+319 ILPSD

-342 SHFSSTML
+342 SHFSSMML
-350 DRFQSEINHLHS
+350 DRFQSEIDHLHS

-384 IQRTAGIICFEV
+384 IERTAGIICIEV

-407 LDLPLL
+407 LDVPLL
-413 FVDSPV
+413 FVDTPV
-419 MNMRPPLKAD
+419 MDMRPPLKAD

-435 RIEIQNAVT
+435 RIEVQNAVA

-473 RDAVEHFGL
+473 KDAVEYFGL
-482 TEGLSTCA
+482 TEGLNTCA

>member
-1 MTTRRN
+1 MATKVTIQDIASELQLSRN
-7 FLKTGGLS
+7 TVS
-15 LASLMVGQH
+15 
-24 SFARM
+24 
-29 AEKADDKLAG
+29 
-39 AASTTQ
+39 
-45 YVCKRPV
+45 
-52 PSKRQFTSE
+52 
-61 AVEKAIATTKAKLKD
+61 KAINNTGV
-76 PKLAWMF
+76 LA
-83 ENCFPNTLDT
+83 
-93 TCEHKMVNGKP
+93 
-104 DTFVLTGDIHAMW
+104 
-117 LRDSSAQVFPHIQF
+117 
-131 ANDDPKVKTMLAGV
+131 
-145 INRQTW
+145 
-151 CINIDPYA
+151 
-159 NGFNEGPTGSE
+159 
-170 WESDFT
+170 
-176 DMKKELHERKWEIDS
+176 
-191 LCYPIRLA
+191 
-199 YHYWKTTGDA
+199 
-209 SIFSDEWLTAIAKVL
+209 
-224 KTFKEQ
+224 
-230 QRKEDPKGPYRFQR
+230 
-244 KTERALDT
+244 
-252 MTNDG
+252 
-257 WGNPV
+257 
-262 KPVGLIASAFRP
+262 
-274 SDDATTFQ
+274 DATREKI
-282 FLVPSNFFAVTSLRK
+282 LRK

-309 PLFQEDAAKT
+309 PLFQEGAAKT
-319 AGPFILPSD
+319 AGLSILPSD

-342 SHFSSTML
+342 SHFSSMML
-350 DRFQSEINHLHS
+350 DRFQSEIDHLHS

-384 IQRTAGIICFEV
+384 IQRTAGIICIEV

-407 LDLPLL
+407 LDVPLL
-413 FVDSPV
+413 FVDTPV
-419 MNMRPPLKAD
+419 MDMRPPLKAD

-435 RIEIQNAVT
+435 RIEIQNAVA

-473 RDAVEHFGL
+473 KDAMEYFGL

-555 FAPRL
+555 FSPHL
-560 TSIHIHGQIMG
+560 TSIHIHEQIMG

-586 LNYRTVYTETNLILR
+586 LNYRTVYTETNLVLR

>member
-1 MTTRRN
+1 MATKVTIQDIANELQLSRN
-7 FLKTGGLS
+7 TVS
-15 LASLMVGQH
+15 
-24 SFARM
+24 
-29 AEKADDKLAG
+29 
-39 AASTTQ
+39 
-45 YVCKRPV
+45 
-52 PSKRQFTSE
+52 
-61 AVEKAIATTKAKLKD
+61 KAINNTGV
-76 PKLAWMF
+76 LA
-83 ENCFPNTLDT
+83 
-93 TCEHKMVNGKP
+93 
-104 DTFVLTGDIHAMW
+104 
-117 LRDSSAQVFPHIQF
+117 
-131 ANDDPKVKTMLAGV
+131 
-145 INRQTW
+145 
-151 CINIDPYA
+151 
-159 NGFNEGPTGSE
+159 
-170 WESDFT
+170 
-176 DMKKELHERKWEIDS
+176 
-191 LCYPIRLA
+191 
-199 YHYWKTTGDA
+199 
-209 SIFSDEWLTAIAKVL
+209 
-224 KTFKEQ
+224 
-230 QRKEDPKGPYRFQR
+230 
-244 KTERALDT
+244 
-252 MTNDG
+252 
-257 WGNPV
+257 
-262 KPVGLIASAFRP
+262 
-274 SDDATTFQ
+274 DATREKI
-282 FLVPSNFFAVTSLRK
+282 LRK

-309 PLFQEDAAKT
+309 PLFQEDTAKAAEHS
-319 AGPFILPSD
+319 ILPSD

-342 SHFSSTML
+342 SHFSSMML
-350 DRFQSEINHLHS
+350 DRFQSEIDHLHS

-407 LDLPLL
+407 LDVPLL
-413 FVDSPV
+413 FVDTPV
-419 MNMRPPLKAD
+419 MEMRPSLKAD

-435 RIEIQNAVT
+435 RTEIQNAVA

-473 RDAVEHFGL
+473 KDAVEYFGL

>member
-1 MTTRRN
+1 MATKVTIQDIANELQLSRN
-7 FLKTGGLS
+7 TVS
-15 LASLMVGQH
+15 
-24 SFARM
+24 
-29 AEKADDKLAG
+29 
-39 AASTTQ
+39 
-45 YVCKRPV
+45 
-52 PSKRQFTSE
+52 
-61 AVEKAIATTKAKLKD
+61 KAINNTGV
-76 PKLAWMF
+76 LA
-83 ENCFPNTLDT
+83 
-93 TCEHKMVNGKP
+93 
-104 DTFVLTGDIHAMW
+104 
-117 LRDSSAQVFPHIQF
+117 
-131 ANDDPKVKTMLAGV
+131 
-145 INRQTW
+145 
-151 CINIDPYA
+151 
-159 NGFNEGPTGSE
+159 
-170 WESDFT
+170 
-176 DMKKELHERKWEIDS
+176 
-191 LCYPIRLA
+191 
-199 YHYWKTTGDA
+199 
-209 SIFSDEWLTAIAKVL
+209 
-224 KTFKEQ
+224 
-230 QRKEDPKGPYRFQR
+230 
-244 KTERALDT
+244 
-252 MTNDG
+252 
-257 WGNPV
+257 
-262 KPVGLIASAFRP
+262 
-274 SDDATTFQ
+274 DATREKI
-282 FLVPSNFFAVTSLRK
+282 LRK

-309 PLFQEDAAKT
+309 PLFQEDTAKT
-319 AGPFILPSD
+319 AEHSILPSD

-342 SHFSSTML
+342 SHFSSMML
-350 DRFQSEINHLHS
+350 DRFQSEIEHLHS
-362 GMTIHRI
+362 CTTIHRI

-384 IQRTAGIICFEV
+384 IQRTAGIICIEV

-407 LDLPLL
+407 LDVPLL
-413 FVDSPV
+413 FVDTPV
-419 MNMRPPLKAD
+419 MDMRPPLKAD

-435 RIEIQNAVT
+435 RIEIQNAVA

-473 RDAVEHFGL
+473 KDAVEYFGL

>member
-1 MTTRRN
+1 MATKVTIQDIASELQLSRN
-7 FLKTGGLS
+7 TVS
-15 LASLMVGQH
+15 
-24 SFARM
+24 
-29 AEKADDKLAG
+29 
-39 AASTTQ
+39 
-45 YVCKRPV
+45 
-52 PSKRQFTSE
+52 
-61 AVEKAIATTKAKLKD
+61 KAINNTGV
-76 PKLAWMF
+76 LA
-83 ENCFPNTLDT
+83 
-93 TCEHKMVNGKP
+93 
-104 DTFVLTGDIHAMW
+104 
-117 LRDSSAQVFPHIQF
+117 
-131 ANDDPKVKTMLAGV
+131 
-145 INRQTW
+145 
-151 CINIDPYA
+151 
-159 NGFNEGPTGSE
+159 
-170 WESDFT
+170 
-176 DMKKELHERKWEIDS
+176 
-191 LCYPIRLA
+191 
-199 YHYWKTTGDA
+199 
-209 SIFSDEWLTAIAKVL
+209 
-224 KTFKEQ
+224 
-230 QRKEDPKGPYRFQR
+230 
-244 KTERALDT
+244 
-252 MTNDG
+252 
-257 WGNPV
+257 
-262 KPVGLIASAFRP
+262 
-274 SDDATTFQ
+274 DATREKI
-282 FLVPSNFFAVTSLRK
+282 LRK

-309 PLFQEDAAKT
+309 PLFQEDTAKAAEHS
-319 AGPFILPSD
+319 ILPSD

-342 SHFSSTML
+342 SHFSSMML
-350 DRFQSEINHLHS
+350 DRFQSEIEHLHS
-362 GMTIHRI
+362 CTTIHRI

-407 LDLPLL
+407 LDVPLL
-413 FVDSPV
+413 FVDTPV
-419 MNMRPPLKAD
+419 MDMRPPLKAD

-435 RIEIQNAVT
+435 RIEIQNAVA

-473 RDAVEHFGL
+473 KDAIEYFGL

-555 FAPRL
+555 FSPHL
-560 TSIHIHGQIMG
+560 TSIHIHEQIMG

>member
-1 MTTRRN
+1 MATKVTIQDIANELQLSRN
-7 FLKTGGLS
+7 TVS
-15 LASLMVGQH
+15 
-24 SFARM
+24 
-29 AEKADDKLAG
+29 
-39 AASTTQ
+39 
-45 YVCKRPV
+45 
-52 PSKRQFTSE
+52 
-61 AVEKAIATTKAKLKD
+61 KAINNTGV
-76 PKLAWMF
+76 LA
-83 ENCFPNTLDT
+83 
-93 TCEHKMVNGKP
+93 
-104 DTFVLTGDIHAMW
+104 
-117 LRDSSAQVFPHIQF
+117 
-131 ANDDPKVKTMLAGV
+131 
-145 INRQTW
+145 
-151 CINIDPYA
+151 
-159 NGFNEGPTGSE
+159 
-170 WESDFT
+170 
-176 DMKKELHERKWEIDS
+176 
-191 LCYPIRLA
+191 
-199 YHYWKTTGDA
+199 
-209 SIFSDEWLTAIAKVL
+209 
-224 KTFKEQ
+224 
-230 QRKEDPKGPYRFQR
+230 
-244 KTERALDT
+244 
-252 MTNDG
+252 
-257 WGNPV
+257 
-262 KPVGLIASAFRP
+262 
-274 SDDATTFQ
+274 DATREKI
-282 FLVPSNFFAVTSLRK
+282 LRK

-309 PLFQEDAAKT
+309 PLFQEDTAKAAEHS
-319 AGPFILPSD
+319 ILPSD

-342 SHFSSTML
+342 SHFSSMML
-350 DRFQSEINHLHS
+350 DRFQSEIDHLHS

-384 IQRTAGIICFEV
+384 IQRTAGIICIEV

-407 LDLPLL
+407 LDVPLL
-413 FVDSPV
+413 FVDTPV
-419 MNMRPPLKAD
+419 MDMRPPLKAD

-435 RIEIQNAVT
+435 RIEIQNAVA

-473 RDAVEHFGL
+473 KDAVEYFGL

-560 TSIHIHGQIMG
+560 TSIHIHEQIMG

>member
-1 MTTRRN
+1 MATKVTIQDIANELQLSRN
-7 FLKTGGLS
+7 TVS
-15 LASLMVGQH
+15 
-24 SFARM
+24 
-29 AEKADDKLAG
+29 
-39 AASTTQ
+39 
-45 YVCKRPV
+45 
-52 PSKRQFTSE
+52 
-61 AVEKAIATTKAKLKD
+61 KAINNTGV
-76 PKLAWMF
+76 LA
-83 ENCFPNTLDT
+83 
-93 TCEHKMVNGKP
+93 
-104 DTFVLTGDIHAMW
+104 
-117 LRDSSAQVFPHIQF
+117 
-131 ANDDPKVKTMLAGV
+131 
-145 INRQTW
+145 
-151 CINIDPYA
+151 
-159 NGFNEGPTGSE
+159 
-170 WESDFT
+170 
-176 DMKKELHERKWEIDS
+176 
-191 LCYPIRLA
+191 
-199 YHYWKTTGDA
+199 
-209 SIFSDEWLTAIAKVL
+209 
-224 KTFKEQ
+224 
-230 QRKEDPKGPYRFQR
+230 
-244 KTERALDT
+244 
-252 MTNDG
+252 
-257 WGNPV
+257 
-262 KPVGLIASAFRP
+262 
-274 SDDATTFQ
+274 DATREKI
-282 FLVPSNFFAVTSLRK
+282 LRK

-309 PLFQEDAAKT
+309 PLFQEGAAKT
-319 AGPFILPSD
+319 AEPFILPSG

-335 TTQFLSS
+335 TTRFLSN
-342 SHFSSTML
+342 SHFSSMML
-350 DRFQSEINHLHS
+350 DRFQSEIDHLHS

-369 SPIELK
+369 SPMELK

-407 LDLPLL
+407 LDVPLL
-413 FVDSPV
+413 FVDTPV
-419 MNMRPPLKAD
+419 MDMRPPLKAD

-435 RIEIQNAVT
+435 RMEIQNVVA

-473 RDAVEHFGL
+473 KDAVEYFGL

>member
-1 MTTRRN
+1 MATKVTIQDIANELQLSRN
-7 FLKTGGLS
+7 TVS
-15 LASLMVGQH
+15 
-24 SFARM
+24 
-29 AEKADDKLAG
+29 
-39 AASTTQ
+39 
-45 YVCKRPV
+45 
-52 PSKRQFTSE
+52 
-61 AVEKAIATTKAKLKD
+61 KAINNTGV
-76 PKLAWMF
+76 LA
-83 ENCFPNTLDT
+83 
-93 TCEHKMVNGKP
+93 
-104 DTFVLTGDIHAMW
+104 
-117 LRDSSAQVFPHIQF
+117 
-131 ANDDPKVKTMLAGV
+131 
-145 INRQTW
+145 
-151 CINIDPYA
+151 
-159 NGFNEGPTGSE
+159 
-170 WESDFT
+170 
-176 DMKKELHERKWEIDS
+176 
-191 LCYPIRLA
+191 
-199 YHYWKTTGDA
+199 
-209 SIFSDEWLTAIAKVL
+209 
-224 KTFKEQ
+224 
-230 QRKEDPKGPYRFQR
+230 
-244 KTERALDT
+244 
-252 MTNDG
+252 
-257 WGNPV
+257 
-262 KPVGLIASAFRP
+262 
-274 SDDATTFQ
+274 DATREKI
-282 FLVPSNFFAVTSLRK
+282 LRK

-309 PLFQEDAAKT
+309 PLFQEDTAKAAEHS
-319 AGPFILPSD
+319 ILPSD

-342 SHFSSTML
+342 SHFSSMML
-350 DRFQSEINHLHS
+350 DRFQSEIEHLHS
-362 GMTIHRI
+362 CTTIHRI

-384 IQRTAGIICFEV
+384 IQRTAGIICIEV

-407 LDLPLL
+407 LDVPLL
-413 FVDSPV
+413 FVDTPV
-419 MNMRPPLKAD
+419 MDMRPPLKAD

-435 RIEIQNAVT
+435 RIEVQNAVA

-473 RDAVEHFGL
+473 KDAMEYFGL

>member
-1 MTTRRN
+1 MATKVTIQDIANELQLSRN
-7 FLKTGGLS
+7 TVS
-15 LASLMVGQH
+15 
-24 SFARM
+24 
-29 AEKADDKLAG
+29 
-39 AASTTQ
+39 
-45 YVCKRPV
+45 
-52 PSKRQFTSE
+52 
-61 AVEKAIATTKAKLKD
+61 KAINNTGV
-76 PKLAWMF
+76 LA
-83 ENCFPNTLDT
+83 
-93 TCEHKMVNGKP
+93 
-104 DTFVLTGDIHAMW
+104 
-117 LRDSSAQVFPHIQF
+117 
-131 ANDDPKVKTMLAGV
+131 
-145 INRQTW
+145 
-151 CINIDPYA
+151 
-159 NGFNEGPTGSE
+159 
-170 WESDFT
+170 
-176 DMKKELHERKWEIDS
+176 
-191 LCYPIRLA
+191 
-199 YHYWKTTGDA
+199 
-209 SIFSDEWLTAIAKVL
+209 
-224 KTFKEQ
+224 
-230 QRKEDPKGPYRFQR
+230 
-244 KTERALDT
+244 
-252 MTNDG
+252 
-257 WGNPV
+257 
-262 KPVGLIASAFRP
+262 
-274 SDDATTFQ
+274 DATREKI
-282 FLVPSNFFAVTSLRK
+282 LRK

-309 PLFQEDAAKT
+309 PLFQEGAAKT
-319 AGPFILPSD
+319 AGLSILPSD

-384 IQRTAGIICFEV
+384 IQRTAGIICIEV

-407 LDLPLL
+407 LDVPLL
-413 FVDSPV
+413 FVDTPV
-419 MNMRPPLKAD
+419 MDMRPPLKAD

-435 RIEIQNAVT
+435 RIEIQNAVA

-473 RDAVEHFGL
+473 KDAVEYFGL

>member
-1 MTTRRN
+1 MATKVTIQDIASELQLSRN
-7 FLKTGGLS
+7 TVS
-15 LASLMVGQH
+15 
-24 SFARM
+24 
-29 AEKADDKLAG
+29 
-39 AASTTQ
+39 
-45 YVCKRPV
+45 
-52 PSKRQFTSE
+52 
-61 AVEKAIATTKAKLKD
+61 KAINNTGV
-76 PKLAWMF
+76 LA
-83 ENCFPNTLDT
+83 
-93 TCEHKMVNGKP
+93 
-104 DTFVLTGDIHAMW
+104 
-117 LRDSSAQVFPHIQF
+117 
-131 ANDDPKVKTMLAGV
+131 
-145 INRQTW
+145 
-151 CINIDPYA
+151 
-159 NGFNEGPTGSE
+159 
-170 WESDFT
+170 
-176 DMKKELHERKWEIDS
+176 
-191 LCYPIRLA
+191 
-199 YHYWKTTGDA
+199 
-209 SIFSDEWLTAIAKVL
+209 
-224 KTFKEQ
+224 
-230 QRKEDPKGPYRFQR
+230 
-244 KTERALDT
+244 
-252 MTNDG
+252 
-257 WGNPV
+257 
-262 KPVGLIASAFRP
+262 
-274 SDDATTFQ
+274 DATREKI
-282 FLVPSNFFAVTSLRK
+282 LRK

-309 PLFQEDAAKT
+309 PLFQEGAAKT
-319 AGPFILPSD
+319 AGLSILPSD

-342 SHFSSTML
+342 SHFSSMML
-350 DRFQSEINHLHS
+350 DRFQSEIEHLHS
-362 GMTIHRI
+362 CTTIHRI

-384 IQRTAGIICFEV
+384 IQRTAGIICIEV

-407 LDLPLL
+407 LDVPLL
-413 FVDSPV
+413 FVDTPV
-419 MNMRPPLKAD
+419 MDMRPPLKAD

-435 RIEIQNAVT
+435 RIEIQNAVA

-473 RDAVEHFGL
+473 KDAVEYFGL

-521 FVAMDLVKALNELGY
+521 FVAMDLVKALNKLGY